1 MAHVLLPTPNPLN
14 KLLSGSHQSIDESN
28 HSFPPVSCSSIP
40 TNPGY
45 FASYSFFDHVQVPC
59 VLFAG
64 SAIGVKRH
72 HGIIPFGEKDIDI
85 ACWSDDWV
93 KDHTLIEATLDAI
106 FPNWYVSLQGYYV
119 PIKGSSHFLDIWLH
133 GPSVNSIS
141 KEKAIDLPSRCIG
154 HEQDVFNS
162 YAFHKILPELAYYFL
177 KKPNKIRK
185 KFEWTKFNGTKSTCF
200 TFYQWFYKGYA
211 VTTWKNKEI
220 RRGLPPIWPSNMFFS
235 SKQKQTRL
243 FGNRLMPVPV
253 NMNKYVN
260 QRYGDV
266 MRYCGRGSMNKKR
279 QAIRTNTK
287 CTSLKWSKY
296 G

>member
-1 MAHVLLPTPNPLN
+1 MFVPIINVLLRNFLLALASTIVILTMDHVLLPTPNPLN

-28 HSFPPVSCSSIP
+28 HSFPPLSCSSIP

-133 GPSVNSIS
+133 GPSVNSIQKRKMFLS
-141 KEKAIDLPSRCIG
+141 PRPSTR
-154 HEQDVFNS
+154 
-162 YAFHKILPELAYYFL
+162 YYLNWHIIF
-177 KKPNKIRK
+177 
-185 KFEWTKFNGTKSTCF
+185 
-200 TFYQWFYKGYA
+200 
-211 VTTWKNKEI
+211 
-220 RRGLPPIWPSNMFFS
+220 
-235 SKQKQTRL
+235 
-243 FGNRLMPVPV
+243 
-253 NMNKYVN
+253 
-260 QRYGDV
+260 
-266 MRYCGRGSMNKKR
+266 
-279 QAIRTNTK
+279 
-287 CTSLKWSKY
+287 
-296 G
+296 